1 MKKQIV
7 IIGGGFAGLNFA
19 KTISNNSNF
28 EITLVDKVNYN
39 FFPPL
44 LYQVATGF
52 LEISSISY
60 PFRKMLSGSKIR
72 FWMGELQEIVSNEN
86 KIILNNGE
94 LQYDYLVIATGTA
107 TNYFGMENVKKNAIP
122 MKTLEDALNMRNTM
136 LQRTEIASNSLDI
149 KEQEELMTIVVA
161 GGGPTGV
168 ELSGMFA
175 EMSKTIIHKEYPE
188 LSHVKNAKIYLVD
201 GGPALLAPMSKN
213 SQEET
218 LKQIKKLGV
227 EVLLNKQVVDY
238 DGQTVSFKD
247 GSTIR
252 TRNLIWA
259 AGVTAM
265 RFNGLSDEMYG
276 RSNRLLVD
284 EFNKIIGTENIY
296 AIGDTAFMESDK
308 NFPNGHP
315 QVAQPAMQQG
325 KNLAKNLIL
334 ALANKP
340 QKPFQY
346 NDKGSMAII
355 GRNKAVVDLPKPKV
369 HFKGFLAWM
378 AWLFVHLMS
387 LSMPRNKVNTLYHW
401 ALAYFSKNSSLRMII
416 RPEKKINGIK

>member
-72 FWMGELQEIVSNEN
+72 FWMGELQEIVSNQN

-265 RFNGLSDEMYG
+265 RFKGLSDEMYG

-416 RPEKKINGIK
+416 RPEKKIE

>member
-19 KTISNNSNF
+19 KTISNNSDF

-60 PFRKMLSGSKIR
+60 PFRKMLSGSRIR

-94 LQYDYLVIATGTA
+94 LNFDYLVIATGTT

-122 MKTLEDALNMRNTM
+122 MKTLEDALNMRNSM
-136 LQRTEIASNSLDI
+136 LQRIEVASNSKNLQQ
-149 KEQEELMTIVVA
+149 QEELMTIVVA

-227 EVLLNKQVVDY
+227 EVQLNKQVVDY

-265 RFNGLSDEMYG
+265 RFKGLSDEMFG

-284 EFNKIIGTENIY
+284 EFNKVVGTENIY
-296 AIGDTAFMESDK
+296 AIGDTAFMETDK
-308 NFPNGHP
+308 KFPNGHP

-346 NDKGSMAII
+346 YDKGSMAII

-416 RPEKKINGIK
+416 RPERKN

>member
-19 KTISNNSNF
+19 KTISKNSNF

-346 NDKGSMAII
+346 KDKGSMAII

-401 ALAYFSKNSSLRMII
+401 ALAYFTKNSSLRMII
-416 RPEKKINGIK
+416 RPEKKIE

>member
-1 MKKQIV
+1 
-7 IIGGGFAGLNFA
+7 
-19 KTISNNSNF
+19 
-28 EITLVDKVNYN
+28 
-39 FFPPL
+39 
-44 LYQVATGF
+44 
-52 LEISSISY
+52 
-60 PFRKMLSGSKIR
+60 MLSGSKIR

-94 LQYDYLVIATGTA
+94 LQYDYLVIATGTV

-227 EVLLNKQVVDY
+227 EVFLNKQVVDY

-401 ALAYFSKNSSLRMII
+401 ALAYFTKNSSLRMII
-416 RPEKKINGIK
+416 RPEKKIE

>member
-1 MKKQIV
+1 MKKRIV

-19 KTISNNSNF
+19 KALANNNAF
-28 EITLVDKVNYN
+28 ELTLVDKINYN

-60 PFRKMLSGSKIR
+60 PFRKMLSGSKNIR
-72 FWMGELQEIVSNEN
+72 FWMGELTEIVSHEN
-86 KIILNNGE
+86 KVILSNGE
-94 LQYDYLVIATGTA
+94 LSYDYLVIATGTT
-107 TNYFGMENVKKNAIP
+107 TNYFGMEGVKKNAIP
-122 MKTLEDALNMRNTM
+122 MKTLEDALNMRNIM
-136 LQRTEIASNSLDI
+136 LQRTEDAANSNHLQ
-149 KEQEELMTIVVA
+149 EQEELMTIVVA

-175 EMSKTIIHKEYPE
+175 EMSKTIIQKEYPE
-188 LSHVKNAKIYLVD
+188 LTNVKNAKIYLVD
-201 GGPALLAPMSKN
+201 GGSALLSPMSKD
-213 SQEET
+213 SQDET
-218 LKQIKKLGV
+218 FKQIKKLGV
-227 EVLLNKQVVDY
+227 EVMLNKQVVDY
-238 DGQTVSFKD
+238 DGQTVQFKD
-247 GSTIR
+247 GTLLKS
-252 TRNLIWA
+252 RNLIWA

-265 RFNGLSDEMYG
+265 RFNGLSDEMFG
-276 RSNRLLVD
+276 RGNRLLVN

-296 AIGDTAFMESDK
+296 ALGDTALMLSDK

-325 KNLAKNLIL
+325 RNLAKNLML
-334 ALANKP
+334 LSANKP

-346 NDKGSMAII
+346 YDKGSMAII
-355 GRNKAVVDLPKPKV
+355 GRNKAVVDIPKPKL
-369 HFKGFLAWM
+369 HFNGFLAWL

-401 ALAYFSKNSSLRMII
+401 ALAYFTKNSSLRMII
-416 RPEKKINGIK
+416 RPKNR

>member
-72 FWMGELQEIVSNEN
+72 FWMGELQEIVSNQN

-136 LQRTEIASNSLDI
+136 LQRTETASNLLDI

-416 RPEKKINGIK
+416 RPEKKIE

>member
-94 LQYDYLVIATGTA
+94 LQYDYLVIATGTT

-284 EFNKIIGTENIY
+284 EFNKIIGTKNIY

-325 KNLAKNLIL
+325 KNLAKNLVL

-355 GRNKAVVDLPKPKV
+355 GRNKAVVDLSNPKV
-369 HFKGFLAWM
+369 HFKGFFAWL

-416 RPEKKINGIK
+416 RPKSNI

>member
-387 LSMPRNKVNTLYHW
+387 LSMPRNKINTLYHW

-416 RPEKKINGIK
+416 RPEKKIE

>member
-19 KTISNNSNF
+19 KTLANKEAF

-60 PFRKMLSGSKIR
+60 PFRKMLSGSRNIR
-72 FWMGELQEIVSNEN
+72 FWMGELLEIVSKEN

-94 LQYDYLVIATGTA
+94 LKYDYLVIATGTT

-136 LQRTEIASNSLDI
+136 LQRTEIASNSNNLQ
-149 KEQEELMTIVVA
+149 EQEELMTIVVA

-201 GGPALLAPMSKN
+201 GGPALLAPMSKD

-227 EVLLNKQVVDY
+227 EVMLNKQVVDY
-238 DGQTVSFKD
+238 DGYTVQFKD
-247 GSTIR
+247 GSSIKS
-252 TRNLIWA
+252 RNLIWA

-315 QVAQPAMQQG
+315 QVAQTAMQQG
-325 KNLAKNLIL
+325 KNLAKNLLL
-334 ALANKP
+334 ALTNKP

-355 GRNKAVVDLPKPKV
+355 GRNKAVVDIPKPKL
-369 HFKGFLAWM
+369 HFNGFFAWL

-416 RPEKKINGIK
+416 RPKSNI

>member
-19 KTISNNSNF
+19 KAISNNSNF

-60 PFRKMLSGSKIR
+60 PFRKMLSGTKIR
-72 FWMGELQEIVSNEN
+72 FWMGELEEIVSNEN

-94 LQYDYLVIATGTA
+94 LKYDYLVIATGTA

-122 MKTLEDALNMRNTM
+122 MKTLEDALNMRNIM
-136 LQRTEIASNSLDI
+136 LQRTEMASNSLNI

-227 EVLLNKQVVDY
+227 EVQLNKQVVDY

-247 GSTIR
+247 GSTIK

-265 RFNGLSDEMYG
+265 RFKGLSDEMYG

-296 AIGDTAFMESDK
+296 AIGDTAFMEKDK

>member
-136 LQRTEIASNSLDI
+136 LQRTEIASNSLNI

-296 AIGDTAFMESDK
+296 AIGDTAYMESDK

-416 RPEKKINGIK
+416 RPEKKIE

>member
-94 LQYDYLVIATGTA
+94 LQYDYLVIATGTV

-346 NDKGSMAII
+346 KDKGSMAII

-416 RPEKKINGIK
+416 RPEKKIQ

>member
-94 LQYDYLVIATGTA
+94 LQYDYLVIATGTT

-315 QVAQPAMQQG
+315 QVAQPAIQQG

-369 HFKGFLAWM
+369 HFKGFFAWL

-416 RPEKKINGIK
+416 RPKSNI

>member
-19 KTISNNSNF
+19 KTISNNSDF

-60 PFRKMLSGSKIR
+60 PFRKMLSGSRIR

-94 LQYDYLVIATGTA
+94 LNFDYLVIATGTT

-122 MKTLEDALNMRNTM
+122 MKTLEDALNMRNSM
-136 LQRTEIASNSLDI
+136 LQRIEVASNSKNLQ
-149 KEQEELMTIVVA
+149 EQEELMTIVVA

-227 EVLLNKQVVDY
+227 EVQLNKQVVDY

-265 RFNGLSDEMYG
+265 RFKGLSDEMFG

-284 EFNKIIGTENIY
+284 EFNKVVGTENIY
-296 AIGDTAFMESDK
+296 AIGDTAFMETDK
-308 NFPNGHP
+308 KFPNGHP

-346 NDKGSMAII
+346 YDKGSMAII

-416 RPEKKINGIK
+416 RPERKN

>member
-416 RPEKKINGIK
+416 RPEKKIE

>member
-1 MKKQIV
+1 MKKRIV

-19 KTISNNSNF
+19 KALANNDAF
-28 EITLVDKVNYN
+28 ELTLVDKINYN

-60 PFRKMLSGSKIR
+60 PFRKMLSGSKNIR
-72 FWMGELQEIVSNEN
+72 FWMGELTEIVSHEN
-86 KIILNNGE
+86 KVILSNGE
-94 LQYDYLVIATGTA
+94 LSYDYLVIATGTT
-107 TNYFGMENVKKNAIP
+107 TNYFGMEGVKKNAIP
-122 MKTLEDALNMRNTM
+122 MKTLDDALNMRNIM
-136 LQRTEIASNSLDI
+136 LQRTEDAANSNHLQ
-149 KEQEELMTIVVA
+149 EQEELMTIVVA

-175 EMSKTIIHKEYPE
+175 EMSKTIIQKEYPE
-188 LSHVKNAKIYLVD
+188 LTNVKNAKIYLVD
-201 GGPALLAPMSKN
+201 GGSALLSPMSKD
-213 SQEET
+213 SQDET
-218 LKQIKKLGV
+218 FKQIKKLGV
-227 EVLLNKQVVDY
+227 EVMLNKQVVDY
-238 DGQTVSFKD
+238 DGQTVQFKD
-247 GSTIR
+247 GTLLKS
-252 TRNLIWA
+252 RNLIWA

-265 RFNGLSDEMYG
+265 RFNGLSDEMFG
-276 RSNRLLVD
+276 RGNRLLVD

-296 AIGDTAFMESDK
+296 ALGDTALMLSDK

-325 KNLAKNLIL
+325 RNLAKNLML
-334 ALANKP
+334 LSANKP

-346 NDKGSMAII
+346 YDKGSMAII
-355 GRNKAVVDLPKPKV
+355 GRNKAVVDIPKPKL
-369 HFKGFLAWM
+369 HFNGFLAWL

-401 ALAYFSKNSSLRMII
+401 ALAYFTKNSSLRMII
-416 RPEKKINGIK
+416 RPKNR

>member
-19 KTISNNSNF
+19 KTISNNSDF

-60 PFRKMLSGSKIR
+60 PFRKMLSGSRIR

-94 LQYDYLVIATGTA
+94 LNFDYLVIATGTT

-122 MKTLEDALNMRNTM
+122 MKTLEDALNMRNSM
-136 LQRTEIASNSLDI
+136 LQRIEVASNSKNLQQ
-149 KEQEELMTIVVA
+149 QEELMTIVVA

-227 EVLLNKQVVDY
+227 EVQLNKQVVDY

-265 RFNGLSDEMYG
+265 RFKGLSDEMFG

-284 EFNKIIGTENIY
+284 EFNKVVGTENIY
-296 AIGDTAFMESDK
+296 AIGDTAFMETDK
-308 NFPNGHP
+308 KFPNGHP

-334 ALANKP
+334 ALANKS

-346 NDKGSMAII
+346 YDKGSMAII

-416 RPEKKINGIK
+416 RPEREN

>member
-346 NDKGSMAII
+346 KDKGSMAII

-401 ALAYFSKNSSLRMII
+401 ALAYFTKNSSLRMII
-416 RPEKKINGIK
+416 RPEKKIE

>member
-1 MKKQIV
+1 MKKRIV

-19 KTISNNSNF
+19 KALANNDAF
-28 EITLVDKVNYN
+28 ELTLVDKINYN

-60 PFRKMLSGSKIR
+60 PFRKMLSGSKNIR
-72 FWMGELQEIVSNEN
+72 FWMGELTEIVSHEN
-86 KIILNNGE
+86 KVILSNGE
-94 LQYDYLVIATGTA
+94 LSYDYLVIATGTT
-107 TNYFGMENVKKNAIP
+107 TNYFGMEGVKKNAIP
-122 MKTLEDALNMRNTM
+122 MKTLEDALNMRNIM
-136 LQRTEIASNSLDI
+136 LQRTEDAANSNHLQ
-149 KEQEELMTIVVA
+149 EQEELMTIVVA

-175 EMSKTIIHKEYPE
+175 EMSKTIIQKEYPE
-188 LSHVKNAKIYLVD
+188 LTNVKNAKIYLVD
-201 GGPALLAPMSKN
+201 GGSALLSPMSKD
-213 SQEET
+213 SQDET
-218 LKQIKKLGV
+218 FKQIKKLGV
-227 EVLLNKQVVDY
+227 EVMLNKQVVDY
-238 DGQTVSFKD
+238 DGQTVQFKD
-247 GSTIR
+247 GTLLKS
-252 TRNLIWA
+252 RNLIWA

-265 RFNGLSDEMYG
+265 RFNGLSDEMFG
-276 RSNRLLVD
+276 RGNRLLVD

-296 AIGDTAFMESDK
+296 ALGDTALMLSDK

-325 KNLAKNLIL
+325 RNLAKNLML
-334 ALANKP
+334 LSANKP

-346 NDKGSMAII
+346 YDKGSMAII
-355 GRNKAVVDLPKPKV
+355 GRNKAVVDIPKPKL
-369 HFKGFLAWM
+369 HFNGFLAWL

-401 ALAYFSKNSSLRMII
+401 ALAYFTKNSSLRMII
-416 RPEKKINGIK
+416 RPKNR

>member
-94 LQYDYLVIATGTA
+94 LKYDYLVIATGTA

-296 AIGDTAFMESDK
+296 AIGDTAYMESDK

-346 NDKGSMAII
+346 KDKGSMAII

-401 ALAYFSKNSSLRMII
+401 ALAYFTKNSSLRMII
-416 RPEKKINGIK
+416 RPEKKIE

>member
-1 MKKQIV
+1 MKKQIL

-94 LQYDYLVIATGTA
+94 LQYDYLVVATGTA

-346 NDKGSMAII
+346 KDKGSMAII

-401 ALAYFSKNSSLRMII
+401 ALAYFTKNSSLRMII
-416 RPEKKINGIK
+416 RPEKKIE

>member
-346 NDKGSMAII
+346 KDKGSMAII

-369 HFKGFLAWM
+369 HFKGFFAWL
-378 AWLFVHLMS
+378 AWLFVHLIS
-387 LSMPRNKVNTLYHW
+387 LITYRNRILTFYNWMT
-401 ALAYFSKNSSLRMII
+401 AYFAKDQSLRMII
-416 RPEKKINGIK
+416 RPDKK

>member
-7 IIGGGFAGLNFA
+7 VIGGGFAGLNFA
-19 KTISNNSNF
+19 KAFYDSDAF
-28 EITLVDKVNYN
+28 EVTLVDKVNYN

-52 LEISSISY
+52 LETSSISY

-72 FWMGELQEIVSNEN
+72 FWMGELEEIVSNES

-94 LQYDYLVIATGTA
+94 LNYDYLVIATGTV
-107 TNYFGMENVKKNAIP
+107 TNYFGMENVKRNAIP
-122 MKTLEDALNMRNTM
+122 MKTLEDALNMRNSM
-136 LQRTEIASNSLDI
+136 LQRTEMASNSLDI

-201 GGPALLAPMSKN
+201 GGDSLLAPMSKN

-265 RFNGLSDEMYG
+265 RFNGLSDEIFG

-284 EFNKIIGTENIY
+284 EFNKVIGTENIF
-296 AIGDTAFMESDK
+296 AIGDTAFMGSDK

-334 ALANKP
+334 ALANKT

-369 HFKGFLAWM
+369 HFKGFLAWL

-416 RPEKKINGIK
+416 RPEKKIKL

>member
-94 LQYDYLVIATGTA
+94 LQYDYLVVATGTA

-296 AIGDTAFMESDK
+296 AIGDTAYMESDK

-346 NDKGSMAII
+346 KDKGSMAII

-401 ALAYFSKNSSLRMII
+401 ALAYFTKNSSLRMII
-416 RPEKKINGIK
+416 RPEKKIE